1 MRVRNW
7 NYDKPHRCP
16 ECHAV
21 WTWSAEYDSDM
32 TPRWWRTY
40 VCYRC
45 GTEFSGRRAWVDRL
59 RDKAR
64 GRFNYSRREWRMR
77 RGK

>member
-16 ECHAV
+16 ECHAI
-21 WTWSAEYDSDM
+21 WTYQTKDDNYGI

-40 VCYRC
+40 TCKSC
-45 GTEFSGRRAWVDRL
+45 GAVFSGRWAWAERWRDKIRL
-59 RDKAR
+59 RL
-64 GRFNYSRREWRMR
+64 RRS
-77 RGK
+77 K